1 MFVGAGRVRV
11 VRELAEA
18 WDAAVR
24 HRRVGV
30 VVIEGPSGSGKTAV
44 VQALYGQLA
53 MLQSRPAYWPA
64 MLGAPGPPGARM
76 PGPAGAGPDGSSAA
90 WRREQAQRMYPVAMA
105 PAPGSRP
112 GFFWWGITARM
123 GAFAVLDGDP
133 QIKRHVQGI
142 AEALARAIRM
152 TRDRLSLALKTGS
165 FLAGLGLLGPALG
178 ALAADAG
185 NVLAVRDL
193 LRAVPAAAQSR
204 ASLLEGALR
213 RNSGT
218 VFSVGLGP
226 QAVAAAEDDGRCLGL
241 VASVLPMLVA
251 VKDAQLLDP
260 VTIRLLDTLS
270 RQSGAA
276 GLIVLTVSID
286 QPGALAGDAQGDWLD
301 AEDRARRLTRVRLG
315 PLSAE
320 ELTEIAVAELGT
332 GLDAGMLARV
342 VRHADGVPGILY
354 DLLEAPAVAQALREG
369 GEGPPDLAAIPALA
383 GVQAALA
390 AAQPPVRRALAVIA
404 VHGRMTIRDWLYS
417 PGPAPGDPGPAPAP
431 GLLTT
436 APVEEAIAAGWLQ
449 HRPGTPADALPPA
462 LAAELLTLRRVTGRD
477 AATTAFLAA
486 LTERLTSG
494 RPHPRVLTVA
504 TAEALFDQGQ
514 ADKAFQLLHDDYTNL
529 QAEYGEDHPR
539 TRPALHNLAAAYAA
553 SAQALRGQPQSAPLY
568 QTAIALY
575 NKLLTHLLEC
585 GLLAGSFIPPAQVK
599 AARDVVRYR
608 TKIAQQRVSEIARL
622 GNTLQDAGIKI
633 DSVASSIAT
642 KSGRAMIEALIDG
655 ERRGPSWPSWPRAR
669 CAPRSRT
676 CPWPWKAASVTTTP

>member
-1 MFVGAGRVRV
+1 
-11 VRELAEA
+11 
-18 WDAAVR
+18 
-24 HRRVGV
+24 
-30 VVIEGPSGSGKTAV
+30 
-44 VQALYGQLA
+44 
-53 MLQSRPAYWPA
+53 
-64 MLGAPGPPGARM
+64 
-76 PGPAGAGPDGSSAA
+76 
-90 WRREQAQRMYPVAMA
+90 MYPVAMA

-142 AEALARAIRM
+142 AEAVARANRL

-449 HRPGTPADALPPA
+449 HRPGTPIVEFGISHLLHAVRAAQARELTPATIRTVRQALLAAVENAHADHSWDDLDQDVRESLLTSVVEDDPRTPADALPPA